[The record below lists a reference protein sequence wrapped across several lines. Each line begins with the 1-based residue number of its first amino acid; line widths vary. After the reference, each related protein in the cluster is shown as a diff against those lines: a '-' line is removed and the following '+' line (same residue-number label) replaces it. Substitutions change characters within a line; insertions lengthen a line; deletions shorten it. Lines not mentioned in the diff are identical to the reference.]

1 VFVGVYNTPHPFYGA
16 AAVIVKKR
24 QRTLTEEGNK
34 HMSSIVLNVHVG
46 TPKRLT
52 QRAQIT
58 LQDHG
63 GTTESAMKAAIEY
76 LTWVEWDALQG
87 VDNMARVTSNALLGA
102 FVNRFLYEITADTPE
117 PAQETGA
124 YGGVDGENDYPSFKY
139 ADQYLGESF
148 DRLYSLPE
156 QYRFDPDE
164 GVISFVNTN
173 NRWEQSSADAEYS
186 TDLNIIFDEHGNL
199 DFEASNVFGV
209 EFRHCMP
216 RSTVRGRFV
225 PTRLPHGLEVY
236 LREEVEDRQYQYGG
250 EDYEEYHVDMELC
263 YASYNSDYERLS
275 NLIPG
280 FPDHVH
286 EEIELTPEEEQR
298 LPHEIEEYGE
308 AVTLTAKYEEISER
322 MAHELTQKAGLTDD
336 EVTFVPVSAW

>member
-1 VFVGVYNTPHPFYGA
+1 
-16 AAVIVKKR
+16 
-24 QRTLTEEGNK
+24 
-34 HMSSIVLNVHVG
+34 MSSIALNVHVG

-52 QRAQIT
+52 QRAQII

-87 VDNMARVTSNALLGA
+87 AENMARATSNALLGA

-124 YGGVDGENDYPSFKY
+124 YGGVDGENDYPSFEY
-139 ADQYLGESF
+139 ADRYLGSSF
-148 DRLYSLPE
+148 ERLCSLPE

-173 NRWEQSSADAEYS
+173 NRWEQASAGAEYS

-209 EFRHCMP
+209 DFRHCMP
-216 RSTVRGRFV
+216 RNIVRGRFV
-225 PTRLPHGLEVY
+225 PTRLPHGLDVY
-236 LREEVEDRQYQYGG
+236 LCEDVEDRRYQYGG
-250 EDYEEYHVDMELC
+250 EDYEEHHVDMKLC
-263 YASYNSDYERLS
+263 YSYGDDGRSTHYERLS
-275 NLIPG
+275 SLVPG
-280 FPDHVH
+280 FPDHIH
-286 EEIELTPEEEQR
+286 QEIELTPEEEQR
-298 LPHEIEEYGE
+298 IPREIEEYGE
-308 AVTLTAKYEEISER
+308 AVTLTTKYQ
-322 MAHELTQKAGLTDD
+322 ELTVQMSNELLQKAGLTDED
-336 EVTFVPVSAW
+336 VEFVPTWV

>member
-1 VFVGVYNTPHPFYGA
+1 
-16 AAVIVKKR
+16 
-24 QRTLTEEGNK
+24 
-34 HMSSIVLNVHVG
+34 MSSIVLNVHIG

-52 QRAQIT
+52 QRVQIT

-63 GTTESAMKAAIEY
+63 GTTESALKAAIEY

-87 VDNMARVTSNALLGA
+87 VDNMARATSNALLGA
-102 FVNRFLYEITADTPE
+102 FVSRFLYEITADTPE
-117 PAQETGA
+117 PAQETGT
-124 YGGVDGENDYPSFKY
+124 YGGVDGENDYPSYKY

-148 DRLYSLPE
+148 DRLCSLPE
-156 QYRFDPDE
+156 QYRFDPDD

-173 NRWEQSSADAEYS
+173 NRWEQASVDAEYA

-209 EFRHCMP
+209 DFRRCMP
-216 RSTVRGRFV
+216 RNIVRGRFV
-225 PTRLPHGLEVY
+225 PTRLPHGLEVS

-250 EDYEEYHVDMELC
+250 ENYEEHHVDMELC
-263 YASYNSDYERLS
+263 YASINSDHERLS
-275 NLIPG
+275 TLVPG

-298 LPHEIEEYGE
+298 LPREIEEYGE
-308 AVTLTAKYEEISER
+308 AVTLTSKYEEISER
-322 MAHELTQKAGLTDD
+322 MAHELLQKAGLTDD

>member
-1 VFVGVYNTPHPFYGA
+1 
-16 AAVIVKKR
+16 
-24 QRTLTEEGNK
+24 
-34 HMSSIVLNVHVG
+34 MSSIVLNVHVG

-63 GTTESAMKAAIEY
+63 GTPESAMKAAIEY

-87 VDNMARVTSNALLGA
+87 VENMARATSNALLGA

-117 PAQETGA
+117 PAQETGT
-124 YGGVDGENDYPSFKY
+124 YGGVDGENDYPSFEY

-148 DRLYSLPE
+148 NRLCSLPE
-156 QYRFDPDE
+156 QYGFHPDE

-173 NRWEQSSADAEYS
+173 NRWEQFSADAEYA

-209 EFRHCMP
+209 DFRRCMP
-216 RSTVRGRFV
+216 RNIVRGRFV
-225 PTRLPHGLEVY
+225 PTRLPHGLEVS

-263 YASYNSDYERLS
+263 YASYNSDHERLS
-275 NLIPG
+275 SLVPG
-280 FPDHVH
+280 FPDHIH
-286 EEIELTPEEEQR
+286 EEIELTSEEEQR
-298 LPHEIEEYGE
+298 LPREIEEYGE
-308 AVTLTAKYEEISER
+308 AVTLTSKYQEVSER
-322 MAHELTQKAGLTDD
+322 MAHELLQKAGLTDD